1 MLKSLL
7 GARGKDVARM
17 VQVYFGDASTIVAP
31 MHCNASAVYFE
42 QVAVLTIVG
51 QPSPID
57 LGNAFAEAF
66 ALFSPSA
73 RDPSQAKRSD
83 WPAFKASGCSSI
95 KDFESRYLPVA
106 CSSLSASN
114 AVVRASTPHPAGAG
128 LEIALHFNPQLPAH
142 AIGEGLIRLMRA
154 ARSA

>member
-42 QVAVLTIVG
+42 QAAVLTIVG

-66 ALFSPSA
+66 ALFSPST
-73 RDPSQAKRSD
+73 RDPSRAKRSD

-106 CSSLSASN
+106 CSSLNASN
-114 AVVRASTPHPAGAG
+114 VVIRASAPHPLQAD
-128 LEIALHFNPQLPAH
+128 LEIAWHFNPQLPADV
-142 AIGEGLIRLMRA
+142 IGQGLLSLFRA
-154 ARSA
+154 ARP